1 MFPMQGRVNHAKYF
15 GIVLA
20 ISIGTQVLAF
30 ATGVG
35 FEITGGSEVT
45 GMLGLVIGILGAFAV
60 AVAVQVVNRPH
71 DIGKSSAYYGLLMI
85 PIYNIYLGLV
95 LLSKK
100 GTDDPNEYGRPLWQL
115 SEILLYHTGN

>member
-1 MFPMQGRVNHAKYF
+1 MFPIQGRVNHAKYF

-35 FEITGGSEVT
+35 FENYFGSEQVT

-60 AVAVQVVNRPH
+60 AVQVVKRPH
-71 DIGKSSAYYGLLMI
+71 DIAKSGAYYCLLMI
-85 PIYNIYLGLV
+85 PIYKIYLGLV
-95 LLSKK
+95 SLSKK
-100 GTDDPNEYGRPLWQL
+100 GNDDPNEYGRPLWQL
-115 SEILLYHTGN
+115 SAILLYHTGN